1 MEKVLILTYYWPP
14 SGGPGVQR
22 WLKFAKHLPAMGYEP
37 VVITVDPQQA
47 TYPLTDWEMEKEL
60 LKEITVYHTD
70 TREPY
75 ALYKKLLRKKQ
86 VPYSGFTN
94 EENNGLISKL
104 SRFIRGNLFIPD
116 ARKGWNP
123 FAIAQASKLI
133 HQYNIRI
140 LITTSPP
147 HSTQLAGLE
156 LKKRFPHIRWI
167 ADLRDPWTDIF
178 YYKKML
184 HLAMAKRKDLKLE
197 KLVLNNADLVITV
210 SEPIRK
216 LFAGK
221 IEDPQKQPPVVIHNG
236 FDEDDFAGEPAS
248 PDKQFF
254 TITYTGTLNEDYNL
268 TGFINAVKEIK
279 THNGKKLK
287 LHFVGSICPKW
298 KNELTGQF
306 SQEVTFTSHVSHA
319 EAIVYMK
326 QSDML
331 LLVIP
336 QIEQNEGILTGKL
349 FEYLASH
356 RPILGIGPT
365 HGDAAKILTETRA
378 GVMFNYHDSRSIAAH
393 INQTINKNKD
403 HNPNTH
409 EINRYSRKTLTKK
422 LIELLN
428 DNKKDQL

>member
-47 TYPLTDWEMEKEL
+47 TYPLTDREMEKEL
-60 LKEITVYHTD
+60 LKGIKVYRTD

-86 VPYSGFTN
+86 VPFSGFTN

-133 HQYNIRI
+133 REYNIRI

-184 HLAMAKRKDLKLE
+184 HLTMTKRKDLKLE

-216 LFAGK
+216 LFAEK
-221 IEDPQKQPPVVIHNG
+221 IEDPQKHPPVVLHNG

-254 TITYTGTLNEDYNL
+254 TITYTGTLNDDYNL
-268 TGFINAVKEIK
+268 TGFINAAKEIK
-279 THNGKKLK
+279 SYKGKKLK
-287 LHFVGSICPKW
+287 IHFVGSICPKW
-298 KNELTGQF
+298 KNELTSHF
-306 SQEVTFTSHVSHA
+306 RHEVSFTSHVTHD
-319 EAIVYMK
+319 EAIWHMK
-326 QSDML
+326 KSDIL

-349 FEYLASH
+349 FEYMATQ

-365 HGDAAKILTETRA
+365 NGDAAKILTETRS
-378 GVMFNYHDSRSIAAH
+378 GVMFDYHDSPAIAAY
-393 INQTINKNKD
+393 INQIINEKQNHK
-403 HNPNTH
+403 PNTH
-409 EINRYSRKTLTKK
+409 EINKYSRRTLTKK
-422 LIELLN
+422 LVELLN
-428 DNKKDQL
+428 DNEKDQL